1 MLTISDLFLRA
12 MDFVYSVGT
21 RARIPLKNKVNIIQN
36 YRDRYKNFRKL
47 GRTFYLN
54 VRFAARRKNK
64 VRWWRHRLP
73 STAVSAS
80 SLSTALLT
88 HQHFTL
94 ARTRFFFH
102 APPPLLHSRQ
112 LMYYTVN
119 HRVKCIQI
127 LKNRLIT
134 NTSTKVIKTSIN

>member
-64 VRWWRHRLP
+64 VR
-73 STAVSAS
+73 
-80 SLSTALLT
+80 
-88 HQHFTL
+88 
-94 ARTRFFFH
+94 
-102 APPPLLHSRQ
+102 
-112 LMYYTVN
+112 
-119 HRVKCIQI
+119 
-127 LKNRLIT
+127 
-134 NTSTKVIKTSIN
+134 